1 VKRIISE
8 STVGA
13 LKKIEPLPIV
23 RVGLENSKYVRL
35 TYEHYTIEISCYM
48 NGINI
53 GELISIESVRRNKN
67 PD

>member
-1 VKRIISE
+1 MNRIISE
-8 STVGA
+8 STLGA

-35 TYEHYTIEISCYM
+35 TYEHFTIEILCYM
-48 NGINI
+48 NGLNI
-53 GELISIESVRRNKN
+53 GELISIESVQRNKN